1 MGVVAASMNDI
12 KPAKD
17 IIDCMVGKACLRV
30 GSGYTR
36 GKESKLRKVER
47 QLD

>member
-1 MGVVAASMNDI
+1 MI
-12 KPAKD
+12 FKPAKD
-17 IIDCMVGKACLRV
+17 IIDCMAGKAVECLRV

-47 QLD
+47 QLA